1 MRHLIANIATYT
13 IAALLLCGA
22 GVFALVRSSQLTI
35 TDESTLLGRHL
46 PAPARTLAWRELGAR
61 SYQRNCANCH
71 GDAGEGWDQY
81 PALAHAATIFHA
93 AGGREY
99 LIDVHLHG
107 LESPRWRAPM
117 PPMRHMVDVEL
128 AASINHV
135 LTSFGNEA
143 ELEPGAELFTP
154 EEIARRRGTQR
165 SPSSVNQDRPVIA
178 PTRTSP

>member
-46 PAPARTLAWRELGAR
+46 PAPERDREWRELGAL

-81 PALAHAATIFHA
+81 PALAHAAAIFHA
-93 AGGREY
+93 PGGREY

-107 LESPRWRAPM
+107 LASPRWRAPM

-128 AASINHV
+128 AACVNHV
-135 LTSFGNEA
+135 LTSFGNET
-143 ELEPGAELFTP
+143 ELEPGAKLFTP
-154 EEIARRRGTQR
+154 EEIAGRRGMQR
-165 SPSSVNQDRPVIA
+165 SPSSVNQGRPVMVHI
-178 PTRTSP
+178 RTSP

>member
-35 TDESTLLGRHL
+35 TDESTLLERHL
-46 PAPARTLAWRELGAR
+46 PAPERDREWRELGAR

-81 PALAHAATIFHA
+81 PGLAHAAAIFRA

-99 LIDVHLHG
+99 LIDVHLNG
-107 LESPRWRAPM
+107 LASPRWGAPM
-117 PPMRHMVDVEL
+117 PPMRHMADVEL
-128 AASINHV
+128 AACMNHV
-135 LTSFGNEA
+135 LTSFGNET
-143 ELEPGAELFTP
+143 ELGPGAELFTP
-154 EEIARRRGTQR
+154 EEIAARRRTPR
-165 SPSSVNQDRPVIA
+165 SPSSVNQDRPV
-178 PTRTSP
+178 P